1 MTDITNTAPKTSSRA
16 ISFWQD
22 GELQFYLI
30 AAILYQCFF
39 IVAVIGFYHIV
50 IIPGSLFRVLTREY
64 LLWYMEQKP
73 AVSYESTAIELCWII
88 KLLCTP
94 IFFLAAVR
102 ILTQPEYYRCIKKRG
117 MLFSILAGLLVYGCI
132 FFYNKYQ
139 AEHYRLY
146 MTLLS
151 TEILSLIV
159 LSFFWRIRASSQRA
173 RGNRS

>member
-1 MTDITNTAPKTSSRA
+1 MTDITNTAKKTAGHA
-16 ISFWQD
+16 ISFRQD

-50 IIPGSLFRVLTREY
+50 IIPGSLFRVLTKEY

-73 AVSYESTAIELCWII
+73 AVSYEQTAIELCWIV

-94 IFFLAAVR
+94 IFLLAAVR
-102 ILTQPEYYRCIKKRG
+102 TLTQPEYYRCIKASG
-117 MLFSILAGLLVYGCI
+117 MLASILTGILVYGFV

-139 AEHYRLY
+139 ADHYRLY

-151 TEILSLIV
+151 TEILSLV
-159 LSFFWRIRASSQRA
+159 LLGFFWKIRASSQGIGRE
-173 RGNRS
+173 